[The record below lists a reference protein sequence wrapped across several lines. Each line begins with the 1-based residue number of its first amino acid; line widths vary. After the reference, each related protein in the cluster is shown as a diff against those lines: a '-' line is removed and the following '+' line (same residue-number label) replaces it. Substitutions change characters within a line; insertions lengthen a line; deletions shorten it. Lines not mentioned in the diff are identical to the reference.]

1 MALNLDEL
9 HLRYV
14 CLINH
19 EEFSRG
25 SKYVHHLI
33 PLYLLIILIIK
44 LT

>member
-25 SKYVHHLI
+25 SIEYVHHLI
-33 PLYLLIILIIK
+33 PLYLLII
-44 LT
+44 